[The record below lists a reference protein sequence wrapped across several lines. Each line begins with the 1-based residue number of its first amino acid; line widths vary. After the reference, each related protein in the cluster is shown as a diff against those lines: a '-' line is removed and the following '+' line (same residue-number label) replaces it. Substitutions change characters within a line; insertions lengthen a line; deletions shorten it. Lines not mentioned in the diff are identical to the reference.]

1 MSPFSIL
8 CFPNVPLSIINI
20 SWIGNGNLGT
30 SLLTS
35 GITDLSL
42 RNNETAL
49 SSLLESPSGAFLK
62 SRTFRGLEQNTGEH
76 EASLVEEGRS
86 GIARGYST
94 EKDLNSSTT

>member
-1 MSPFSIL
+1 MFLHYIPHALQQS
-8 CFPNVPLSIINI
+8 VTNI
-20 SWIGNGNLGT
+20 SCIGKPHLGT

-49 SSLLESPSGAFLK
+49 STLLESPSGAFLK
-62 SRTFRGLEQNTGEH
+62 TRTFRGLEQKTGEQ

-94 EKDLNSSTT
+94 EKDLNTSAP